1 MRHAVAALML
11 STVATW
17 AAPAA
22 AQSSEEP
29 PLISK
34 TYIVDV
40 APAETVAFEQA
51 LREHFASPA
60 AHDPWA
66 WYTWQVVNGSHQG
79 RYVIR
84 SHGHRWQDFD
94 DRADLERLDRADF
107 SATVA
112 PHVRAISSRL
122 ERLEPR
128 LSSWSM
134 GAKRPALVEVF
145 VYDLEPGGLGDFT
158 FALGKIHRAMAQKN
172 PDMEYAWSVVVN
184 GGDGPAMILAVPHS
198 SWAEI
203 GSRPS
208 SPARAM
214 IDEYGAHEAQLLR
227 GLLDHAT
234 RRRIS
239 SILVLREDL
248 SYEPK

>member
-1 MRHAVAALML
+1 MRHAVAALMFAV
-11 STVATW
+11 VAAW
-17 AAPAA
+17 AAPAP
-22 AQSSEEP
+22 AQDSQDS

-34 TYIVDV
+34 TYVVDV
-40 APAETVAFEQA
+40 APAEITAFEQA
-51 LREHFASPA
+51 LREHFSRQT

-66 WYTWQVVNGSHQG
+66 WYTWQVVNGSHNG

-94 DRADLERLDRADF
+94 DRAPLERLDRADF

-112 PHVRAISSRL
+112 PHVLAISSRL
-122 ERLEPR
+122 ERLEPG

-134 GAKRPALVEVF
+134 DTKRPALVEVF
-145 VYDLEPGGLGDFT
+145 AYELEPGGIGDFT
-158 FALGKIHRAMAQKN
+158 FALGKIHRAVTHKN

-184 GGDGPAMILAVPHS
+184 GGSGPTMILAVPHA
-198 SWAEI
+198 SWAELA
-203 GSRPS
+203 SRPS

-214 IDEYGAHEAQLLR
+214 TQEYGAHEAALLR
-227 GLLDHAT
+227 GLLEHAT
-234 RRRIS
+234 RRRTS
-239 SILVLREDL
+239 SILALREDL